1 VTTLAEQYFSA
12 LFLLRNEKKV
22 TRNCSNEKHMNQN
35 NKELKLETLVLSV
48 GENLHA
54 TIHVILGLQENEDD
68 N

>member
-1 VTTLAEQYFSA
+1 
-12 LFLLRNEKKV
+12 
-22 TRNCSNEKHMNQN
+22 MNQN